1 MKLMNGLT
9 RDNLLEMYQK
19 RFSESQMKEIIRG
32 LDDNVDVAVLC
43 D

>member
-9 RDNLLEMYQK
+9 RDNLIEMYQK

-32 LDDNVDVAVLC
+32 LDDNVDVSV
-43 D
+43 